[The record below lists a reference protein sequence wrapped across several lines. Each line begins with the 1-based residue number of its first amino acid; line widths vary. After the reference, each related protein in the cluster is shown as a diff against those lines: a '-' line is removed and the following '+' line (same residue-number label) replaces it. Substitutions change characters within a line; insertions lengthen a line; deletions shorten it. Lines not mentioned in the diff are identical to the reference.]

1 MLVKEVL
8 PLFHPDCKVLVFD
21 SHKDGR
27 GAQKQIAD
35 GIPKDLMESFVAD
48 LEITLIDAGWQ
59 DEMCIDVIYT
69 DRAILQTQ
77 YEIIKKSGIIK

>member
-8 PLFHPDCKVLVFD
+8 PLFHPDCNILIFD
-21 SHKDGR
+21 SHKDDR

-35 GIPKDLMESFVAD
+35 GSPKDLMESFVAN

-59 DEMCIDVIYT
+59 DEMCIDVLYT
-69 DRAILQTQ
+69 DRATLHTQNEIL
-77 YEIIKKSGIIK
+77 KKSGILK

>member
-8 PLFHPDCKVLVFD
+8 PLFHPDCKVLVID
-21 SHKDGR
+21 SHKDSK

-59 DEMCIDVIYT
+59 DEMCIDVVYT
-69 DRAILQTQ
+69 DRVTLQTQ
-77 YEIIKKSGIIK
+77 YEILKKSGILK

>member
-8 PLFHPDCKVLVFD
+8 PLFNPDCKVLVFD
-21 SHKDGR
+21 SHKDTK

-35 GIPKDLMESFVAD
+35 GIPKDLMESFVAN

-59 DEMCIDVIYT
+59 DEMCIDVLYA
-69 DRAILQTQ
+69 DRATLHTQNEIL
-77 YEIIKKSGIIK
+77 KKSGILK